1 MKSLAQLSLFAGIV
15 AVGACGFSAQADA
28 EIIDRILVIVD
39 DNVITQTDVVRFMPI
54 YAQVFGISP
63 EAFSSAEGCDGLIN
77 DVIDFLIEANS
88 LTADAR
94 QRELG
99 VEQDEVD
106 AYIAEQYTRLQMT
119 RDQFARELEMSGITY
134 EDFEDFIR
142 LNLTR
147 MRMIQLDVGSRLQI
161 SDDEIE
167 REIAIRYPE
176 GLEDTF
182 IETSHLFVQVQGSDS
197 MAERIAEQAILDRL
211 ARLGSGESFESVAA
225 DNEDGTAARAG
236 LVGRFSIMDL
246 DPEYSAAALGLEPG
260 EISQPIRS
268 SFGFH
273 IIRLESV
280 AREPIDDVEQI
291 RDRVHYDL
299 HQGRAVQE
307 EELYLDRIVNEAFVD
322 RRYEGTEWFCGEIN

>member
-1 MKSLAQLSLFAGIV
+1 MKSLAQLSLWFV
-15 AVGACGFSAQADA
+15 AAALGVSSLPAPANA

-63 EAFSSAEGCDGLIN
+63 DAFASVDGCDELIN
-77 DVIDFLIEANS
+77 DVVDFLIEATT
-88 LTADAR
+88 LTAQAG

-99 VEQDEVD
+99 VEQDEID

-119 RDQFARELEMSGITY
+119 REQFTRELEMSGITY

-142 LNLTR
+142 LNITR
-147 MRMIQLDVGSRLQI
+147 MRMIQLDVGARLQV

-167 REIAIRYPE
+167 REIAIRYPD

-182 IETSHLFVQVQGSDS
+182 IETSHIFVQVQGADAMSERT
-197 MAERIAEQAILDRL
+197 AEEAILTRV

-225 DNEDGTAARAG
+225 DNEDGTAPRAG
-236 LVGRFSIMDL
+236 RVGRFSVMDL
-246 DPEYSAAALGLEPG
+246 DPEYSQAALGLEPG
-260 EISQPIRS
+260 EVSAPVRS

-273 IIRLESV
+273 IIRLDSV
-280 AREPIDDVEQI
+280 SREPIDDVEQI

-299 HQGRAVQE
+299 HQARAVQE

-322 RRYEGTEWFCGEIN
+322 RHHEGTEWFCGDLK